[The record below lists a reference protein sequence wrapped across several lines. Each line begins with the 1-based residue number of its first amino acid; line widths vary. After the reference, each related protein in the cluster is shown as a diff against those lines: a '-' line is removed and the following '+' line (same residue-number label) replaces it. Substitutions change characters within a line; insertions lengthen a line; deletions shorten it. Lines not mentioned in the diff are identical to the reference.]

1 MFDKT
6 SNQEHVRFTLRIN
19 KSLFETVKQNAFH
32 NRRAIGKEM
41 EYSLFRYYE
50 NLGLIKQ
57 D

>member
-6 SNQEHVRFTLRIN
+6 NNQEHVRFTLRIN